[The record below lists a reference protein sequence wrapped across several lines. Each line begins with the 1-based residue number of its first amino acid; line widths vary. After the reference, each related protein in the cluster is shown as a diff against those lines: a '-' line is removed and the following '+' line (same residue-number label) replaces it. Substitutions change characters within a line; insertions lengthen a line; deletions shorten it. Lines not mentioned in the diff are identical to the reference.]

1 MKQALGLMKHS
12 GIFEELRIAHSNCTE
27 LYIKSMYSNFLAV
40 VVLYADSSNTILQGF
55 CILRSVYRY
64 WRGIN
69 DILSLFLILD
79 LPNINNFM
87 VPKFVKIWNENSFTS
102 TSASIWFSQFSET
115 FSIKCSWGTRLLWI
129 FSKYWTVSKIYKD
142 LCLIFVF
149 MCL

>member
-79 LPNINNFM
+79 LLNVDNFM

-102 TSASIWFSQFSET
+102 ALEEQGFYGFSANIELCPKS
-115 FSIKCSWGTRLLWI
+115 TRI
-129 FSKYWTVSKIYKD
+129 FVWSLYLCVCKD
-142 LCLIFVF
+142 LMPRFRYWA
-149 MCL
+149 